1 MKLPGKYSRASV
13 RYTWECARCKVAE
26 THRLLFRA
34 GEEVP
39 LFAEVPT
46 GWKLVDGILFCPL
59 HRVRTFVDDKL
70 LGSEGQ
76 Q

>member
-1 MKLPGKYSRASV
+1 
-13 RYTWECARCKVAE
+13 VAE